1 MAEKK
6 ITKKNNTTKQI
17 NVEPQQET
25 VELTNNNEG
34 INQPETQEEILKGSI
49 LEEVQK
55 GVEEKINTIANEL
68 NNKMKQVKQ
77 QEEDFMKKIDNN
89 PNDVAQLAQ
98 EELNKVEQQIKNVQ
112 QEIKSKTSNNI
123 SFTNTWNGWGFSM

>member
-25 VELTNNNEG
+25 VELTNG

>member
-17 NVEPQQET
+17 NVEPQQKT

-34 INQPETQEEILKGSI
+34 INQSETQKETQEEILKGSI

-98 EELNKVEQQIKNVQ
+98 EPFLFKDVQ
-112 QEIKSKTSNNI
+112 GEGISGIIQTSFAA
-123 SFTNTWNGWGFSM
+123 S

>member
-25 VELTNNNEG
+25 VELTNNEG

-123 SFTNTWNGWGFSM
+123 YFTNTWNGWGFSM